1 MICVVNLQQDRLVGQ
16 FRRMVR
22 LICIGD
28 YSRVFIRDLEHSVY
42 RADASNNSVLG

>member
-1 MICVVNLQQDRLVGQ
+1 MMCVVNLQQDGPVSQ
-16 FRRMVR
+16 FRRMAR

-42 RADASNNSVLG
+42 GADASNNSVLG